1 MRTISLLTPL
11 DDTGLHRRQPVAL
24 CPHSP
29 ACPAADS
36 ADREAAAV
44 VAAHPEQ
51 GWSLLCNAVVLFED
65 TGELLPDGR
74 VVDPHRPV
82 ATLA

>member
-24 CPHSP
+24 CTHSP

-51 GWSLLCNAVVLFED
+51 GWCVNCTFLRSLGTAMSDCPRSSV
-65 TGELLPDGR
+65 
-74 VVDPHRPV
+74 
-82 ATLA
+82 